1 MSITTTSLTH
11 PTMIAKLRSAM
22 SYAHKGQGYKMGG
35 HGSRCYIQNAK
46 GRTIMRLD
54 WNGGQY
60 IVLSHEGRDVT
71 KAVRQALQIAVR
83 SILLCME

>member
-11 PTMIAKLRSAM
+11 STMIAKIRSAM
-22 SYAHKGQGYKMGG
+22 FYAHKGQGHKMGG